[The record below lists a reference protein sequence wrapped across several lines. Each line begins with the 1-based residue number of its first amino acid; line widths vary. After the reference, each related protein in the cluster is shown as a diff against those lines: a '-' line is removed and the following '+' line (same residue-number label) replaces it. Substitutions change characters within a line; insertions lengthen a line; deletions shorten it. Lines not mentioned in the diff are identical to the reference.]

1 MIRSVAILAIILTA
15 FLLAVPNTAPGHS
28 THSAFQTHTS
38 PGTVGDPNATITAF
52 NYTYSQQN
60 LFTNTTSSPTPPILS
75 PVSPASGTSFKW
87 LTLATETKTNTP
99 IPGTGFI
106 FNLTTPTVVAKQT
119 LNWTMIIPEFNCKGC
134 STVNVEFDF
143 FGNITKGTSANYT
156 LSQSSPPHTQIGSPG
171 SFTTLG
177 SFHANT
183 GNGCSEDVCIDATAY
198 RGYNVTL
205 QFTFG
210 WANLTTAHGMF
221 AELGEVTV
229 ASTGSSYQSTS
240 NFMQLDPTNSSRVV
254 HTAELSSITYNGT
267 LTTHFHPGNTNVTR
281 GWWQTEGVNI
291 YYPAGYRFSQ
301 AYVNRSI
308 FIPNLNEAPLDS
320 KNCVPGTACSQS
332 LFALNVSDFATIAPR
347 NITITIVM
355 RTDNSISQLQPLSGG
370 VPATTYGPGDTVE
383 LKTIIR
389 PSIAN
394 ASVTLQTGKLEV
406 AFYDKTNSSR
416 VLSGGSFPTLT
427 STGAVYNVTLPFDCS
442 GNNCGLWTVRANFNS
457 SYDFGLMSTTFKI
470 DQLQMGSFTTSG
482 SNSGLNVQGI
492 LTNSS
497 GSPANS
503 ASGVVFAVD
512 SESTA
517 SYPTAPITNTAS
529 VGLYATNVTLVN
541 GVFGQGQTL
550 IMTFTIV
557 NSNSSAPAYNAN
569 VTIEHDWPGSP
580 PQPHGLNGNF
590 SLGVGHLGDLS
601 FTRGPQSYQA
611 AFTITGNGIQLT
623 ITSLSTGNSESVTM
637 SKGSNPVSPTEQH
650 TGMFKI
656 TIVTLSGKTAVGSPS
671 STYSPPYA
679 YVYSLP
685 LSPGRFLAYS
695 WPPFSGSSFST
706 SIKSDSILGAKK
718 LVVFALARDASGI
731 ILSNNSQNPGF
742 ADSTTLQSNMD
753 QIGEVSENQQVTA
766 VLHLTSNSTTLSQ
779 NITINL
785 NLQNAGVVGT
795 QTGVIIAH
803 GASQSISLS
812 FTAPSSPGEYTLS
825 FSSPQYNGGAA
836 LATQTLKVTITG
848 SNLQILVPALIG
860 VVAAIIVLGVYL
872 IKRKPPTEG
881 EEVTRKSSTGP
892 KAKPTSGGNRPSK
905 SLTQTGPS
913 LG

>member
-1 MIRSVAILAIILTA
+1 MAI
-15 FLLAVPNTAPGHS
+15 
-28 THSAFQTHTS
+28 
-38 PGTVGDPNATITAF
+38 GDPNATTTAF
-52 NYTYSQQN
+52 NYTISQQN
-60 LFTNTTSSPTPPILS
+60 LFTNTTSSPTRPVLS
-75 PVSPASGTSFKW
+75 PVTAATGTSF
-87 LTLATETKTNTP
+87 TSFASATETGTNSP
-99 IPGTGFI
+99 ILGTGFI
-106 FNLTTPTVVAKQT
+106 FNVTAPTSAAKQN
-119 LNWTMIIPEFNCKGC
+119 LNWTLFIPEFNCKGC
-134 STVNVEFDF
+134 SSVNVEFDF

-156 LSQSSPPHTQIGSPG
+156 LTETAPPHNQIGSPG
-171 SFTTLG
+171 SFTTQG

-183 GNGCSEDVCIDATAY
+183 SNGCSEDVCIDATAY

-205 QFTFG
+205 QFNFG
-210 WANLTTAHGMF
+210 WENLTTAHGMF

-229 ASTGSSYQSTS
+229 ASTGSVYNSSS
-240 NFMQLDPTNSSRVV
+240 NFMQIDLSNSSRVV

-281 GWWQTEGVNI
+281 DWWQTEGLNVF
-291 YYPAGYRFSQ
+291 YPAGYRFYQ
-301 AYVNRSI
+301 AYVNGSI
-308 FIPNLNEAPLDS
+308 FIPKANEVPLDF
-320 KNCVPGTACSQS
+320 KNCVPATACSQS
-332 LFALNVSDFATIAPR
+332 LFAVNMSDYRTVAPR

-370 VPATTYGPGDTVE
+370 VPSAIYGPGDTLG
-383 LKTIIR
+383 LKTIIK
-389 PSIAN
+389 PSIGN
-394 ASVTLQTGKLEV
+394 ASITQQTGKLSV
-406 AFYDKTNSSR
+406 IFYDKTNSSR
-416 VLSGGSFPTLT
+416 VLSGQAFPELT
-427 STGAVYNVTLPFDCS
+427 STGAVYNVTLPSDCS
-442 GNNCGLWTVRANFNS
+442 GNNCGLWTIRANFTS
-457 SYDFGLMSTTFKI
+457 SYDLGLMNATFKV
-470 DQLQMGSFTTSG
+470 DQLQMGSFSSSG
-482 SNSGLNVQGI
+482 SNSGLNVQGS
-492 LTNSS
+492 LTYSDGSAASS
-497 GSPANS
+497 AT
-503 ASGVVFAVD
+503 GVVFAVD
-512 SESTA
+512 AGSGA
-517 SYPTAPITNTAS
+517 SYPSAPITNTAT
-529 VGLYATNVTLVN
+529 VGLYVTNVTLVN

-550 IMTFTIV
+550 IMTFTVV

-656 TIVTLSGKTAVGSPS
+656 TIVTLSGKTVVGSPS

-679 YVYSLP
+679 YVYGLP

-695 WPPFSGSSFST
+695 WPPFSGSTFST

-718 LVVFALARDASGI
+718 LVVFALARDGSGI
-731 ILSNNSQNPGF
+731 VLSNNSQNPGF
-742 ADSTTLQSNMD
+742 TDSTTLQSSMD

-785 NLQNAGVVGT
+785 NLQSAGVVGT
-795 QTGVIIAH
+795 QTGVIITH

-812 FTAPSSPGEYTLS
+812 FTAPSSPGQYTLS
-825 FSSPQYNGGAA
+825 FSSPQYDGGLA

-848 SNLQILVPALIG
+848 SNLQILIPALIG

-872 IKRKPPTEG
+872 IRRKPPAEA
-881 EEVTRKSSTGP
+881 EEVTRKSSMSP
-892 KAKPTSGGNRPSK
+892 KAKPTGGGSPASK
-905 SLTQTGPS
+905 SLTQTGTLPA
-913 LG
+913 